1 VTLRVVHVIKSLG
14 LGGAERL
21 LVDGAAVAPSLGMRH
36 EVVSFLP
43 WKDALLEDLRA
54 VGAEVTVLPR
64 SNNVGIL
71 AAADVLARHL
81 RTRRADVVHGHLP
94 IACVVSRLAAR
105 LAGIPCVTTGHN
117 VFERYHP
124 ATRALELVTWPLQQ
138 AVVACSAE
146 VKASMDRWV
155 PSSSSRRPPVFV
167 VPNGIAPARFV
178 VDVEVGR
185 AARRGAGIDED
196 AFVVGTVAV
205 HRTQKSLD
213 RWLRVAD
220 RVRAKVPGARFL
232 LVGDGPL
239 RASLEQ
245 QARDMGLGDAVVFPG
260 LQRDP
265 APWLAAMDVWLST
278 STFEGMP
285 LALLEALAARRAV
298 VATAVGGVPEVID
311 DGRQGRLLPPGDED
325 GLVAAVCALAD
336 DADSRR
342 RLGDAGAALVDD
354 RFGME
359 RMQRALRD
367 VYGVAC
373 R

>member
-1 VTLRVVHVIKSLG
+1 VSLRVVHVIKSLG

-21 LVDGAAVAPSLGMRH
+21 LVDGAAIAPSLGMRH

-43 WKDALLEDLRA
+43 WKDALIGDLRA
-54 VGAEVTVLPR
+54 AGADVTVLPR
-64 SNNVGIL
+64 SNNAAIV

-81 RTRRADVVHGHLP
+81 RQRRADVVHGHLP
-94 IACVVSRLAAR
+94 IACVVARVAAR

-117 VFERYHP
+117 VLERYHP
-124 ATRALELVTWPLQQ
+124 ATRALEIATWPLQR

-155 PSSSSRRPPVFV
+155 PSSSRRPPVFV
-167 VPNGIAPARFV
+167 VPNGIAQARFV
-178 VDVEVGR
+178 VDADVGR
-185 AARRGAGIDED
+185 ATRRGVGIDDD
-196 AFVVGTVAV
+196 AIVVGTVAV

-213 RWLRVAD
+213 RWLRVAA
-220 RVRAKVPGARFL
+220 RVRAQIPRARFL

-245 QARDMGLGDAVVFPG
+245 QARDMDLGDAVVFPG
-260 LQRDP
+260 LQREP

-278 STFEGMP
+278 STFEGLP

-298 VATAVGGVPEVID
+298 VATAVGGVPEVIE
-311 DGRQGRLLPPGDED
+311 DGQHGRLLPPDDED
-325 GLVAAVCALAD
+325 GLVAAVVALAD
-336 DADSRR
+336 DRETRR
-342 RLGDAGAALVDD
+342 RLGHAGAVLVEE